1 LLGKGRMNDYFDL
14 DFFYG
19 NMKISIKS
27 SYFRI
32 KERPSFVVYGK
43 KGMFVKQTKDRQ
55 EEHLKMFYMPDH
67 EDFGID
73 LPEHY
78 GVLTYIDEQGDYHEE
93 KVISEVGD
101 YSRVYEG
108 IYETLVNGAEKV
120 IKDKET
126 ILQMKILEEG
136 IKGIQESENK
146 R

>member
-1 LLGKGRMNDYFDL
+1 
-14 DFFYG
+14 
-19 NMKISIKS
+19 
-27 SYFRI
+27 
-32 KERPSFVVYGK
+32 
-43 KGMFVKQTKDRQ
+43 MFVKQTKDRQ

-78 GVLTYIDEQGDYHEE
+78 GVLTYIDEQESYHEE

-120 IKDKET
+120 IKDEET

-136 IKGIQESENK
+136 IKSIQESEGK
-146 R
+146 I

>member
-1 LLGKGRMNDYFDL
+1 
-14 DFFYG
+14 
-19 NMKISIKS
+19 
-27 SYFRI
+27 
-32 KERPSFVVYGK
+32 
-43 KGMFVKQTKDRQ
+43 
-55 EEHLKMFYMPDH
+55 MFYMPDH

-101 YSRVYEG
+101 YSRVYKG

-120 IKDKET
+120 IKDEET